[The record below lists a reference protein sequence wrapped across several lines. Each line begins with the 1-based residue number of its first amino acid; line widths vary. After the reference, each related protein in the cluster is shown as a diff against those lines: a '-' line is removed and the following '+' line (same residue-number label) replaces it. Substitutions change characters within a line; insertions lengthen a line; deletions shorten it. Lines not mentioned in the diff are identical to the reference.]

1 MAYETVESHRRMAL
15 DSVRN
20 AAYFAA
26 LQRVIT
32 PDSVV
37 LDLGAGTGVLGMMAA
52 RLGAKRVYL
61 VEPSDVIT
69 VAEEIAAAN
78 GLGEVV
84 RILHGKLAD
93 VVIPEK
99 VDVIVSVMTG
109 NFLLTEDLL
118 PVLFHARDTLLKPN
132 GHLIPDMAVMAAVPV
147 AAPRV
152 HATHVASWSAPHH
165 GIDLSAARGYAA
177 NSILYGPTGLAD
189 ATFLADPADLLSLD
203 FTSATYEPLHARVVF
218 DATTSGTCDGLA
230 GWFRMKLGDTW
241 LSTSPASPQTHW
253 SGAFL
258 PIEPPVMVE
267 KGDRLSL
274 ALDRLPEGDW
284 SWRLTGP
291 AGARRHSTLL
301 GAPLMP
307 ATLKKAAHDYVPP
320 RTDDVNV
327 TEFVLS
333 CIDGTLGVATIAA
346 RLQATFPQRFTTLE
360 AALAFT
366 QQLVNR
372 F

>member
-32 PDSVV
+32 PDSIV
-37 LDLGAGTGVLGMMAA
+37 LDLGAGTGVLGFMAA

-69 VAEEIAAAN
+69 IAEEIAAAN
-78 GLGEVV
+78 GLTDVV

-93 VVIPEK
+93 VSVPEK

-118 PVLFHARDTLLKPN
+118 PVLFQARDTLLKPG

-152 HATHVASWSAPHH
+152 HATHVGNWSVPQH
-165 GIDLSAARGYAA
+165 GVDLAAARAYAA
-177 NSILYGPTGLAD
+177 NSIVYGPNGLAD
-189 ATFLADPADLLSLD
+189 ATQLAEPADLLSLD
-203 FTSATYEPLHARVVF
+203 FSSATYEPLHARVAF
-218 DATTSGTCDGLA
+218 DATVAGTCDGLA
-230 GWFRMKLGDTW
+230 GWFRMKLGDAW
-241 LSTSPASPQTHW
+241 LSTSPGSPQTHW
-253 SGAFL
+253 SAAFL
-258 PIEPPVMVE
+258 PIDPPVAVA
-267 KGDRLSL
+267 KSDRLSL
-274 ALDRLPEGDW
+274 AIDRLPEGDW

-291 AGARRHSTLL
+291 GGARRHSTLL

-307 ATLKKAAHDYVPP
+307 ATLKKAAHEYVPP
-320 RTDDVNV
+320 RTDDVAA

-333 CIDGTLGVATIAA
+333 CIDGSLDVATIAA
-346 RLQATFPQRFTTLE
+346 RTHATFPQRFATVQ
-360 AALAFT
+360 AALEFT